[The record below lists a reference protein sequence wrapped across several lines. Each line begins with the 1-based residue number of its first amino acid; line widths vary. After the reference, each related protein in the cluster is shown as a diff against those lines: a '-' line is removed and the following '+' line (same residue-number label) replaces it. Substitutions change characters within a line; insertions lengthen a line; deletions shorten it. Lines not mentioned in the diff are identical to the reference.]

1 MIIGSPLS
9 SSDQVTVMR
18 SEEPVTDARLR
29 IVEAAIR
36 CIAHEGVHG
45 ASMALIAADTGVSKA
60 LLHYHFTDRAQL
72 LSEVVRT
79 LSTRLATRERGAIE
93 HAQAARTVDALWAW
107 LENELRQGE
116 LRALLELQLVRDAS
130 LREVLYRAATIRRNS
145 ATATVERLFAQL
157 ELTPRVPV
165 DLIGDAALAF
175 VDGLVLNDE
184 MSQRARVSFDVF
196 WLAILSLGD

>member
-1 MIIGSPLS
+1 M
-9 SSDQVTVMR
+9 TVMR

-45 ASMALIAADTGVSKA
+45 ASMSLIAADTGVSKA

-72 LSEVVRT
+72 LGEVVRT
-79 LSTRLATRERGAIE
+79 LSTRLATRERDAIG

-107 LENELRQGE
+107 LEYELRRGE
-116 LRALLELQLVRDAS
+116 LRALLELQLVRDSA
-130 LREVLYRAATIRRNS
+130 LREVLNRAAAIRRNS
-145 ATATVERLFAQL
+145 AKTTVERLFAQL
-157 ELTPRVPV
+157 GLTPRVPV
-165 DLIGDAALAF
+165 DLIGDTTLAF
-175 VDGLVLNDE
+175 VDGLVLSDE
-184 MSQRARVSFDVF
+184 MSQCARVSFDVF